1 MIVLCWQ
8 HKRDSLAIRNTNC
21 SLTISPA
28 EIVVVFLIN
37 DDHVHE
43 PRRPSNTELPMRALV
58 ATGPANAKTPLELRE
73 VEEPSPA
80 PDESVVAVRAVSIN
94 RGELRLLSVRPA
106 GWRPGQDIAGTVVT
120 AAADGGGP
128 AVGSRVVGLV
138 DQAGW
143 AERVAVPHSRIA
155 ALPDGVSFAQAAT
168 LPVAGLTA
176 LRALRLGGMLLGRS
190 VLVTGASGG
199 VGHLAVQLAARQ
211 GAQVTGISRN
221 PERGKSLLQAGD
233 VQIVSDIGTLRGAFD
248 LILESVGGE
257 SLTAALRL
265 VGRDGVVAMFG
276 NSSGQDSTVAF
287 QQFGGRAHARLY
299 AFFVYEFRR
308 AADVRPRPRRHGPR
322 NRRRSAPST
331 GWLRSQLAR
340 SAGSTLCA
348 ARARHRGQS
357 HPPRRLGTSRR
368 VPVHPKTES

>member
-1 MIVLCWQ
+1 
-8 HKRDSLAIRNTNC
+8 
-21 SLTISPA
+21 
-28 EIVVVFLIN
+28 
-37 DDHVHE
+37 
-43 PRRPSNTELPMRALV
+43 MRALI
-58 ATGPANAKTPLELRE
+58 ATGPANAKTPLELQE
-73 VEEPSPA
+73 VEEPAPA
-80 PDESVVAVRAVSIN
+80 PNESVVAVRAVSIN

-155 ALPDGVSFAQAAT
+155 ALPVGVSFAQAAT

-199 VGHLAVQLAARQ
+199 VGHLAIQLAGRQ

-221 PERGKSLLQAGD
+221 LERGKSLLQAGD
-233 VQIVSDIGTLRGAFD
+233 VQIVSDIATLRGAFD

-265 VGRDGVVAMFG
+265 VGRDGIVAMFG
-276 NSSGQDSTVAF
+276 NSSGQESSVAF

-299 AFFVYEFRR
+299 AFFVYESGEPPTFGQDLGVMAQEIGAGRLHPEIGLEASWRDPLGALTALRER
-308 AADVRPRPRRHGPR
+308 AIKGKAVLLVD
-322 NRRRSAPST
+322 
-331 GWLRSQLAR
+331 
-340 SAGSTLCA
+340 
-348 ARARHRGQS
+348 
-357 HPPRRLGTSRR
+357 
-368 VPVHPKTES
+368 

>member
-1 MIVLCWQ
+1 
-8 HKRDSLAIRNTNC
+8 
-21 SLTISPA
+21 
-28 EIVVVFLIN
+28 
-37 DDHVHE
+37 
-43 PRRPSNTELPMRALV
+43 MRALV
-58 ATGPANAKTPLELRE
+58 ATGSANAKTPLELRE

-80 PDESVVAVRAVSIN
+80 PDESIVAVRAVSIN

-106 GWRPGQDIAGTVVT
+106 GWRPGQDIAGTVVS
-120 AAADGGGP
+120 AATDGGGP

-155 ALPDGVSFAQAAT
+155 ALPDGVSFALAAT

-211 GAQVTGISRN
+211 GAKVTGISRN

-233 VQIVSDIGTLRGAFD
+233 VEIVSDIATLRGDFD
-248 LILESVGGE
+248 LILESVGGG

-265 VGRDGVVAMFG
+265 VGRDGIVAMFG
-276 NSSGQDSTVAF
+276 NSSGQESTVAF
-287 QQFGGRAHARLY
+287 QPLVGRPNARLY
-299 AFFVYEFRR
+299 SFFVFESGEPPTFGQDLGVMAQEIAAGRLHPQIGLEASWRDPLEALAALRER
-308 AADVRPRPRRHGPR
+308 AMEGKAILLVD
-322 NRRRSAPST
+322 
-331 GWLRSQLAR
+331 
-340 SAGSTLCA
+340 
-348 ARARHRGQS
+348 
-357 HPPRRLGTSRR
+357 
-368 VPVHPKTES
+368 

>member
-1 MIVLCWQ
+1 
-8 HKRDSLAIRNTNC
+8 
-21 SLTISPA
+21 
-28 EIVVVFLIN
+28 
-37 DDHVHE
+37 
-43 PRRPSNTELPMRALV
+43 MRALV
-58 ATGPANAKTPLELRE
+58 ATGSANAKTPLELRE

-80 PDESVVAVRAVSIN
+80 PDESIVAVRAVSIN

-106 GWRPGQDIAGTVVT
+106 GWRPGQDIAGTVVS

-155 ALPDGVSFAQAAT
+155 ALPDGVSFALAAT

-211 GAQVTGISRN
+211 GAKVTGISRN

-233 VQIVSDIGTLRGAFD
+233 VEIVSDIATLRGDFD
-248 LILESVGGE
+248 LILESVGGG

-265 VGRDGVVAMFG
+265 VGRDGIVAMFG
-276 NSSGQDSTVAF
+276 NSSGQESTVAF
-287 QQFGGRAHARLY
+287 QPLVGRPNARLY
-299 AFFVYEFRR
+299 SFFVFESGEPPTFGQDLGVMAQEIAAGRLHPQIGLEASWRDPLEALAALRER
-308 AADVRPRPRRHGPR
+308 AMEGKAILLVD
-322 NRRRSAPST
+322 
-331 GWLRSQLAR
+331 
-340 SAGSTLCA
+340 
-348 ARARHRGQS
+348 
-357 HPPRRLGTSRR
+357 
-368 VPVHPKTES
+368 